1 LYLGTVGEILNGTL
15 YNVCVSTRRHCLLL
29 ALLCVICGAGTAIQP
44 AIATERPIGTV
55 YLFLSTHCPISN
67 RYAPR
72 LALLASRFGGRQIR
86 FVGIY
91 EDGDTT
97 AASVT
102 QHAREHG
109 LTFPLLRDADGSR
122 ARRWGASVTPEA
134 VVVDRTGA
142 VRYRG
147 RIDDNEDLSRVTSAD
162 LQRAIEALIA
172 GKAVV
177 RRETRAVGC
186 AIQSV
191 VAAKTPSTD
200 CPTYAEDVAPILN
213 ANCVSCHRAG
223 QIGPMPFGTYR
234 QAAAWAT
241 QIKLVTQKR
250 SMPPWKADSH
260 GEFMGERRLTDA
272 QIGVLAAWADGGA
285 PEGDARH
292 APPPPTFAKSEWPL
306 GEPDAVFEMPERYE
320 VSADGKDVY
329 RCFVIPSRYTED
341 RWVAGIAFAPGNRAV
356 VHHATVF
363 QDDSGAARRL
373 DDADTGPGYK
383 NPTPGNGPG
392 YKTTLGALGGWTPG
406 HEPRLLPA
414 GVAERLQKGA
424 DLVLEVHYHP
434 DGKPETD
441 RTRFGL
447 YFAKGPIDKRMRMGD
462 VSSFDFHIPP
472 GKSDFVVM
480 KTATLPFDITVLSV
494 TPHMH
499 NLGRSMRVTATL
511 PGSATPISI
520 VSVPGWDF
528 NWQPSYRYRTPLKLP
543 RGTRI
548 DLEAHFDNTA
558 ENPAQPNRPPR
569 EVLWGESTS
578 DEMCTCFFAYTLDSE
593 HLADEPVVV
602 PAQ

>member
-1 LYLGTVGEILNGTL
+1 
-15 YNVCVSTRRHCLLL
+15 VCLSNRRFSLLL
-29 ALLCVICGAGTAIQP
+29 LPLLFCLISGTGAAPLP
-44 AIATERPIGTV
+44 ATATERPIATV

-67 RYAPR
+67 RYTPR
-72 LALLASRFGGRQIR
+72 LARLASRLGGRQIR

-91 EDGDTT
+91 EDGDATQV
-97 AASVT
+97 SVAL
-102 QHAREHG
+102 HAREHG
-109 LTFPLLRDADGSR
+109 LEFPLLLDADGSR

-134 VVVDRTGA
+134 VVVDRAGA
-142 VRYRG
+142 IRYRG
-147 RIDDNEDLSRVTSAD
+147 RIDDNDDSSRVTSAD

-172 GKAVV
+172 RKPIV

-186 AIQSV
+186 AIQSI
-191 VAAKTPSTD
+191 VAAKTPAVD
-200 CPTYAEDVAPILN
+200 CPTYAEDIAPILN

-234 QAAAWAT
+234 QAIAWAA
-241 QIKLVTQKR
+241 QIKVVTR
-250 SMPPWKADSH
+250 ARRMPPWKADSH
-260 GEFMGERRLTDA
+260 GEFIGERRLTDA
-272 QIGVLAAWADGGA
+272 QIDVLAAWADGGA
-285 PEGDARH
+285 PEGDARRT
-292 APPPPTFAKSEWPL
+292 PVPPTFANSEWLL
-306 GEPDAVFEMPERYE
+306 GEPDAVFEMPERYS

-329 RCFVIPSRYTED
+329 RCFVIPSHYTED
-341 RWVAGIAFAPGNRAV
+341 RWIAGIAFAPGNRAV

-363 QDDSGAARRL
+363 QDDSGAARRM
-373 DDADTGPGYK
+373 DDADAGPGYK

-406 HEPRLLPA
+406 HEPRLLPS
-414 GVAERLQKGA
+414 GVAERLPKGA

-472 GKSDFVVM
+472 GKSDFVVS

-511 PGSATPISI
+511 PGSTTPIPI

-543 RGTRI
+543 GGTRI
-548 DLEAHFDNTA
+548 DLEAHFDNTT

-569 EVLWGESTS
+569 EVRWGESTS

-602 PAQ
+602 PVK